1 MGPTLDDL
9 VAPRHTALIFQ
20 EVQEGVIG
28 PGAALKELAAV
39 AEKVG
44 LIPHAAHLAHAAR
57 AAGVRIVHCTAENLS
72 GGFGANNN
80 ARLFA
85 VAKKIG
91 AIEEAGSPSVVPVS
105 GLFQVGDIVLPRYH
119 GLSPLTGTQL
129 DSLLRNEG
137 IRTLIVAGVSLNI
150 AIPNL
155 VFDALN
161 RAYHVVVPRDV
172 VAGVPL
178 EYGEEVISH
187 TISLVATVLT
197 SDELIESWSVGR

>member
-1 MGPTLDDL
+1 MRPTVDDL
-9 VAPRHTALIFQ
+9 VAARHTTLIFQ

-28 PGAALKELAAV
+28 PTAALKELAAV

-44 LIPHAAHLAHAAR
+44 LIPHAVRLAHAAR

-72 GGFGANNN
+72 MGFGANLN
-80 ARLFA
+80 APLFA
-85 VAKKIG
+85 AAKKLG
-91 AIEEAGSPSVVPVS
+91 VLHEAGSASVAPVS

-119 GLSPLTGTQL
+119 GLSPLTGTPL

-137 IRTLIVAGVSLNI
+137 IKTLIIAGVSLNV

-161 RAYHVVVPRDV
+161 RAYQVVVPRDV

-178 EYGEEVISH
+178 EYGEAVISH
-187 TISLVATVLT
+187 TITPLATVLT
-197 SDELIESWSVGR
+197 SDDLIASWSVSR